1 MTVLVTGSS
10 GLIGTALTRQLA
22 AHGHDVVRL
31 VRAGSTPPAPGGTS
45 PPTVGWDPAGGS
57 VDLAA
62 LEAAGPFEGV
72 VHLAGAGVG
81 DRRWSAARK
90 QVILESRTVA
100 TGVLASA
107 LVRLSPRPP
116 VLVSAS
122 AIGYYG
128 DRGDEELTEGSTE
141 GTGFLAGV
149 AAAWERATGP
159 AAEAGIRV
167 VHLRT
172 GLVLAP
178 KGGVLGKQLPLFRL
192 GAGGRLGPG
201 TQYMSWI
208 TLDDEVAVIRRA
220 LSDGR
225 YEGALNAVA
234 PTPVTNAEF
243 TASLAGALHRPAFA
257 HVPAAALRLAL
268 GTEMANETALV
279 SQRVVPTV
287 LAANGFEFGASTL
300 DEAWVSVLR
309 RP

>member
-1 MTVLVTGSS
+1 MPVLITGSS
-10 GLIGTALTRQLA
+10 GLIGTALVQELT

-31 VRAGSTPPAPGGTS
+31 VRDGSSPSGGTGTS
-45 PPTVGWDPAGGS
+45 TVDWDPARGS
-57 VDLAA
+57 IDLAA
-62 LEAAGPFEGV
+62 LEAGGPYDGV

-81 DRRWSAARK
+81 DKRWNDARK
-90 QVILESRTVA
+90 AVILDSRTSS
-100 TGVLASA
+100 TEL
-107 LVRLSPRPP
+107 LVTSLLQLSPRPP

-128 DRGDEELTEGSTE
+128 NRATEESAKGP
-141 GTGFLAGV
+141 GFLADV

-159 AAEAGIRV
+159 AEDAGIRV

-178 KGGVLGKQLPLFRL
+178 KGGVLGKQLPLFRI

-208 TLDDEVAVIRRA
+208 TLADEVAVILRA
-220 LSDGR
+220 LTDGR

-243 TASLAGALHRPAFA
+243 TVSLAGALHRPSFA

-268 GTEMANETALV
+268 GTEMADETALV
-279 SQRVVPTV
+279 SQRVLPTV
-287 LAANGFEFGASTL
+287 LAANGFEFGSATL
-300 DEAWVSVLR
+300 DEAWDVVLGG
-309 RP
+309 

>member
-1 MTVLVTGSS
+1 MTILVTGSS
-10 GLIGTALTRQLA
+10 GLIGTALTRQLT
-22 AHGHDVVRL
+22 AHGHPVVRL
-31 VRAGSTPPAPGGTS
+31 VRAGSASAGGTPAP
-45 PPTVGWDPAGGS
+45 TVVWDPDRGS
-57 VDLAA
+57 IDLAA

-81 DRRWSAARK
+81 DRRWNAARK
-90 QVILESRTVA
+90 RVILESRTA
-100 TGVLASA
+100 STGL
-107 LVRLSPRPP
+107 LVSTLLQLSPRPP

-128 DRGDEELTEGSTE
+128 DRGAEELTEGSSE
-141 GTGFLAGV
+141 GNGFLAEV

-159 AAEAGIRV
+159 AAEAGMRV
-167 VHLRT
+167 VRLRT

-225 YEGALNAVA
+225 YEGPLNAVA
-234 PTPVTNAEF
+234 PAPVTNAEF
-243 TASLAGALHRPAFA
+243 TASLAGALHRPSFA

-268 GTEMANETALV
+268 GAEMAGETALL

-300 DEAWVSVLR
+300 DEAWETVLGS
-309 RP
+309 P

>member
-1 MTVLVTGSS
+1 MTVLITGSS
-10 GLIGTALTRQLA
+10 GLIGTALVRELT

-31 VRAGSTPPAPGGTS
+31 VRSGSSPSGGTGA
-45 PPTVGWDPAGGS
+45 PTVDWDPARGS
-57 VDLAA
+57 IDLAA
-62 LEAAGPFEGV
+62 LEAAGPYEGV

-81 DRRWSAARK
+81 DKRWNDARK
-90 QVILESRTVA
+90 AVILDSRTSS
-100 TGVLASA
+100 TEL
-107 LVRLSPRPP
+107 LVTSLLQLSPRPP

-128 DRGDEELTEGSTE
+128 NRADEELTEESSKGP
-141 GTGFLAGV
+141 GFLADV

-159 AAEAGIRV
+159 AEDAGIRV

-178 KGGVLGKQLPLFRL
+178 KGGVLGKQLPLFRI

-208 TLDDEVAVIRRA
+208 TLADEVAVILRA
-220 LSDGR
+220 LTDGR

-243 TASLAGALHRPAFA
+243 TASLAGALHRPSFA

-268 GTEMANETALV
+268 GTEMADETALV
-279 SQRVVPTV
+279 SQRVLPTV
-287 LAANGFEFGASTL
+287 LAANGFEFGSATL
-300 DEAWVSVLR
+300 DEAWDVVLGH
-309 RP
+309 

>member
-1 MTVLVTGSS
+1 MPVLITGSS
-10 GLIGTALTRQLA
+10 GLIGTALVQELT

-31 VRAGSTPPAPGGTS
+31 VRDGSSPSGGTGTS
-45 PPTVGWDPAGGS
+45 TGDWDPARGS
-57 VDLAA
+57 IDLAA
-62 LEAAGPFEGV
+62 LEAGGPYDGV

-81 DRRWSAARK
+81 DKRWNDARK
-90 QVILESRTVA
+90 AGILDSRTSS
-100 TGVLASA
+100 TEL
-107 LVRLSPRPP
+107 LVTSLLQLSPRPP

-128 DRGDEELTEGSTE
+128 NRADEELTEESSKGP
-141 GTGFLAGV
+141 GFLADV

-159 AAEAGIRV
+159 AEDAGIRV

-178 KGGVLGKQLPLFRL
+178 KGGVLGKQLPLFRI

-208 TLDDEVAVIRRA
+208 TLADEVAVILRA
-220 LSDGR
+220 LTDGR

-243 TASLAGALHRPAFA
+243 TVSLAGALHRPPFA

-268 GTEMANETALV
+268 GTEMADETALV
-279 SQRVVPTV
+279 SQRVLPTV
-287 LAANGFEFGASTL
+287 LAANGFEFGSATL
-300 DEAWVSVLR
+300 DEAWDVVLGG
-309 RP
+309 